1 MSPKILALAIA
12 TAALVG
18 AGSARPAHAQTKDS
32 VYTSEQILNYLYK
45 KSFGGVEN
53 LVPNVRG
60 TVGAKQS
67 LWQQDKAPAANY
79 VYAEP
84 WKTRLEAN
92 IEIEV
97 FNFSYS
103 RNRDK
108 EKNEFRAF
116 VMKHLSQIL
125 AAQKHVMVL
134 ENSIGANRKRRGELE
149 KQIEAKIAY
158 RADLAPLEDRMYS
171 LQSQLYEAQSTLE
184 QRAIELAMLAE
195 EDWLEAYRMIIKWD
209 GKLFDQPTTAKGG
222 KK

>member
-1 MSPKILALAIA
+1 MTVLRSCLLTVLAAVSIH
-12 TAALVG
+12 G
-18 AGSARPAHAQTKDS
+18 QTKDS
-32 VYTSEQILNYLYK
+32 SYTSEQILTFLYK
-45 KSFGGVEN
+45 KSYGGVEN
-53 LVPNVRG
+53 VVPNVKG

-67 LWQQDKAPAANY
+67 LWQDKTPSGTNNY

-103 RNRDK
+103 RHRNK
-108 EKNEFRAF
+108 EKNDFRAF

-125 AAQKHVMVL
+125 AAQKHVMVI
-134 ENSIGANRKRRGELE
+134 ENSISANRKRRNDLE
-149 KQIEAKIAY
+149 KQIDAKIAN
-158 RADLAPLEDRMYS
+158 RTELIPFEDKAYT

-184 QRAIELAMLAE
+184 QRVIELAMQAE

-209 GKLFDQPTTAKGG
+209 GKLFDQPKGG
-222 KK
+222 QK